1 VAGTP
6 QEPGFGQAFD
16 PLNREIWLGQHPY
29 LQPMA
34 EVYALVE
41 GALGEVDIPSAAIPA
56 WDDYLDDY
64 RAGVPLLHSS
74 AVEVDLDP
82 AAGAISS
89 LIEKT
94 ALLRLPDKLAAES
107 RALAADL
114 GRDPDIPLRLL
125 AWLRGRES
133 IALDHSG
140 LLPYFAWI
148 VLARHLQAVVGA
160 FSSWRDEERWLRNY
174 CPTCGT
180 PPAMAQL
187 VGKDPGRQRYLVC
200 GCCRTRWRYKRTDC
214 PFCESDDHQH
224 ATVAIEGDTS
234 LRIDY
239 CEACGGYLK
248 TYNGEGSEA
257 VFLADWTSVHLDLIA
272 RDRGLKRLAASM
284 YAL

>member
-1 VAGTP
+1 MIREGWVA
-6 QEPGFGQAFD
+6 
-16 PLNREIWLGQHPY
+16 RHPY

-34 EVYALVE
+34 EVYALIE
-41 GALGEVDIPSAAIPA
+41 GAMAELEVPSAAVPS

-64 RAGVPLLHSS
+64 RSGVPLLQSS
-74 AVEVDLDP
+74 AVAIDLDP
-82 AAGAISS
+82 AAAAIGS
-89 LIEKT
+89 LVEKT
-94 ALLRLPDKLAAES
+94 ALLPLPDKLAAES

-114 GRDPDIPLRLL
+114 RRDPDTPRRFLT
-125 AWLRGRES
+125 WLRGRDSLEPS
-133 IALDHSG
+133 HSG
-140 LLPYFAWI
+140 LLHYLAWA
-148 VLARHLQAVVGA
+148 VLARQLRAVVGA

-187 VGKDPGRQRYLVC
+187 IGTDPGRQRYLVC

-214 PFCESDDHQH
+214 PFCENDDHKH
-224 ATVAIEGDTS
+224 STVAIEGES
-234 LRIDY
+234 VLRIDY

-248 TYNGEGSEA
+248 TYNGEGSES
-257 VFLADWTSVHLDLIA
+257 VFLADWTSIHLDVIA